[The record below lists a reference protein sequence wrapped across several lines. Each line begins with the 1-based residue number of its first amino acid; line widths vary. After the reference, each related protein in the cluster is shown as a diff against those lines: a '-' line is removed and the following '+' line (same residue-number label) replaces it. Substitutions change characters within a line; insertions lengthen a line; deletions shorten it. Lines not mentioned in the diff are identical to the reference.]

1 MLGSAV
7 GHPGRGV
14 PTEYFFGTF
23 ITTTLFFNTHKRE
36 QAMPAPFLHL
46 GNGT

>member
-14 PTEYFFGTF
+14 PTEFFFGTF
-23 ITTTLFFNTHKRE
+23 ITTLFFITHKRE
-36 QAMPAPFLHL
+36 QAMPAPYLHL